1 MRNIRLKTLME
12 SDFPYS
18 DCEGYTKC
26 LKDGLD
32 FSDKSAITVGWLET
46 MYQNDLNAIT
56 STILM

>member
-32 FSDKSAITVGWLET
+32 FSDKSAITVGWLGNNVSK
-46 MYQNDLNAIT
+46 MI
-56 STILM
+56 